1 MIKNLIKNIIK
12 FLDKHRLI
20 LVLLI
25 LFIVSISFLG
35 INSIIFLNHKFE
47 PLICNKDLDEIYC
60 YNNDSKIFV
69 NPKKEQEEFFENYQ
83 KEIAEFVSNHNLPEF
98 NFYTAYYYNET
109 ASLDFITTSENE
121 ELYTFFNTFVNT
133 YNLKKFYQ
141 KYNFY
146 YDIFYHYKM
155 N

>member
-1 MIKNLIKNIIK
+1 MLDNDLSIAELARQTKMQYKIIADYIKELSTPNLYNAIKLASFFNCSLDFITGLSNEENFSKYSTPK
-12 FLDKHRLI
+12 F
-20 LVLLI
+20 
-25 LFIVSISFLG
+25 
-35 INSIIFLNHKFE
+35 N
-47 PLICNKDLDEIYC
+47 
-60 YNNDSKIFV
+60 
-69 NPKKEQEEFFENYQ
+69 FFENYQ